1 MSHVRFSEGRGR
13 VFLAAAKDINPG
25 GNGQSKRAS
34 REPTA
39 AVSCDLNYLQCKE
52 NVRSGHVW
60 YPSADVRGSLGQIL
74 VLQGVIDASALT
86 DALARQSG
94 RHPVAS
100 MLYTLGYASER
111 QLCMALSAQTGWP
124 GIVLDESVIRLDVL
138 EYVSLEWSRIFSAL
152 VVYEDAQTLVIAAA
166 RPEDAVV
173 PARELAASRGK
184 KAELRIALDITLAR
198 TIRVA
203 FARWKS
209 GALVLAGPEA
219 DRADPYV
226 ATVHADRE
234 GDDHRR
240 AQRALAE
247 EAARNIVADDEL
259 PSEETAVGGAAST
272 GDWQSPTSTTTTG
285 VDDLALADG
294 TLVIT
299 EALDRG
305 EAPDT
310 QTGHTGRVRALVV
323 DPDPPN
329 RMQMVAQLEA
339 LGYECQAAA
348 TAAQAVELLG
358 GLSFDL
364 VFADIATPELDGLR
378 LCRAIKRSRRL
389 ARCRVIVT
397 TSVLDSGQVSDEE
410 LQRHGA
416 DGYLEKPLD
425 LRRLRRLLRDLSTEE
440 RGDHEALLADALGR
454 YHSGDIDGAIG
465 RLRGALDID
474 LSSPKLHF
482 MLANML
488 QRASRWA
495 EAVDEYE
502 AVVELQP
509 AYFPALTRLA
519 YLYFRQGL
527 HARAIETWRRAL
539 PVCDDPALR
548 RNIELF
554 MRKLVADMQKS
565 DQG

>member
-1 MSHVRFSEGRGR
+1 
-13 VFLAAAKDINPG
+13 
-25 GNGQSKRAS
+25 
-34 REPTA
+34 
-39 AVSCDLNYLQCKE
+39 
-52 NVRSGHVW
+52 
-60 YPSADVRGSLGQIL
+60 VRGSLGQIL
-74 VLQGVIDASALT
+74 VLQGVIDASALS
-86 DALARQSG
+86 DALARQRG

-100 MLYTLGYASER
+100 ELYMLGYASER

-138 EYVSLEWSRIFSAL
+138 EYVSLEWARICSAL

-166 RPEDAVV
+166 RPEDAIVS
-173 PARELAASRGK
+173 ARELGAARGK
-184 KAELRIALDITLAR
+184 TVELRIALDITLAR

-203 FARWKS
+203 FAKWKT
-209 GALVLAGPEA
+209 GELFLAGSEV
-219 DRADPYV
+219 DRSGPYIAV
-226 ATVHADRE
+226 VHPDR
-234 GDDHRR
+234 DDDEHRR

-247 EAARNIVADDEL
+247 EAARNIERNDEL
-259 PSEETAVGGAAST
+259 PSEDSGGLT
-272 GDWQSPTSTTTTG
+272 GDWQISTATTTINI
-285 VDDLALADG
+285 ADEDG
-294 TLVIT
+294 DRRTTVIAA
-299 EALDRG
+299 ELDRG
-305 EAPDT
+305 EEPVT
-310 QTGHTGRVRALVV
+310 TSGRERALVV

-329 RMQMVAQLEA
+329 RIQMVAQLEA

-348 TAAQAVELLG
+348 TGAQALELLG
-358 GLSFDL
+358 GLCFEL
-364 VFADIATPELDGLR
+364 VFADIAMPELDGLR

-389 ARCRVIVT
+389 GRCRVIVT
-397 TSVLDSGQVSDEE
+397 TSVVDSGQVADED

-425 LRRLRRLLRDLSTEE
+425 SRRLRRLLRDLSSEE
-440 RGDHEALLADALGR
+440 RDDHEALLVDALGR

-465 RLRGALDID
+465 RLRGALFGDPA
-474 LSSPKLHF
+474 SPKLHF

-488 QRASRWA
+488 QRASQWA

-509 AYFPALTRLA
+509 TYFPALTRLA

-527 HARAIETWRRAL
+527 HARAVETWRRAL

-554 MRKLVADMQKS
+554 MRKLVADMAKT
-565 DQG
+565 DAV